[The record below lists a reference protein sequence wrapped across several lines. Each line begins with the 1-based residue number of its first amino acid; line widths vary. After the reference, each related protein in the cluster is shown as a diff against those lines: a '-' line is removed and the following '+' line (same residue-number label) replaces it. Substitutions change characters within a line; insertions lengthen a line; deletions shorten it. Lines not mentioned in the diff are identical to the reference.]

1 MGLGRGEGKMMG
13 QERQVDGSRAPLS
26 DEGGAASGRGPAGG
40 MSHPGL
46 DQVRVEGLRAGL
58 MRRNSLPRGWGVR
71 ESVVG
76 RWEGVAS
83 LGGSDF

>member
-58 MRRNSLPRGWGVR
+58 MRRNSLLRG
-71 ESVVG
+71 VG
-76 RWEGVAS
+76 RSGVGGGA
-83 LGGSDF
+83 LGRGSFSWRQ